1 LDASGKDIIIVE
13 TIGAGQSEVD
23 IVRVADAT
31 VVVTVPQLGDQV
43 QTFKA
48 GLMEIGDIFVVNMA
62 DLPGADKMVTYLL
75 GGIVAKN
82 GWTPPVLRTVAKS
95 GEGVDVLIEKLERRR
110 EFLAK
115 KDIAEKRHFEQTR
128 AEISS
133 LVAEKISKVFLKE
146 LSSSKDLERMIELVN
161 KKKIDPQ
168 TASEELFAKLSKKR

>member
-1 LDASGKDIIIVE
+1 
-13 TIGAGQSEVD
+13 
-23 IVRVADAT
+23 VR
-31 VVVTVPQLGDQV
+31 
-43 QTFKA
+43 
-48 GLMEIGDIFVVNMA
+48 
-62 DLPGADKMVTYLL
+62 DL
-75 GGIVAKN
+75 
-82 GWTPPVLRTVAKS
+82 
-95 GEGVDVLIEKLERRR
+95 GEGVDVLIEKLEKRR

-146 LSSSKDLERMIELVN
+146 LSSSKDMERMIELVN